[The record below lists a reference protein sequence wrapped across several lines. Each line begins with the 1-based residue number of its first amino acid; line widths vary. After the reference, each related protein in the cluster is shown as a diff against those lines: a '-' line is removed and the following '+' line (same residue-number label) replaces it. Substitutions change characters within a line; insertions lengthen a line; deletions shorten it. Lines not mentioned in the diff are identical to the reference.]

1 MVLIAS
7 GYCVSRTL
15 RSLGQHPWR
24 NASTMFS
31 KDQCNDEC
39 EEPDTSGREMQ

>member
-7 GYCVSRTL
+7 GYCVSTTL

-24 NASTMFS
+24 DARTMFS
-31 KDQCNDEC
+31 KDQCDKGC
-39 EEPDTSGREMQ
+39 GGPDISGREMQ